1 MILSGCATYLYC
13 LLQLYLQKVELH
25 KGGENLAASGSRVGR
40 ELRSVMIDLDRFA
53 RELSGKQSDQDR
65 HSVTEE
71 NKRRPVMGIEEDPLI
86 PWLRVAIM
94 GLVFVALGIV
104 IHLVWQLG

>member
-1 MILSGCATYLYC
+1 MAT
-13 LLQLYLQKVELH
+13 
-25 KGGENLAASGSRVGR
+25 SRSKVGR

-53 RELSGKQSDQDR
+53 RELTKGQSGVDR
-65 HSVTEE
+65 HTVTEE

-86 PWLRVAIM
+86 PWIRVAIM
-94 GLVFVALGIV
+94 GLVLVAVGIV